1 MKKLGFLLALAVF
14 AQGAMANKVGS
25 SYSNV
30 AVLVAETG
38 ASSSWA
44 TKEMIVAEQ
53 NAQKL
58 EKTLEEANAK
68 LASKMEQRF
77 NRMLE
82 ASVQQ

>member
-1 MKKLGFLLALAVF
+1 MKHYGFLFALALL
-14 AQGAMANKVGS
+14 ANSAAGSEVGS

-44 TKEMIVAEQ
+44 TKEILTAEQ

-58 EKTLEEANAK
+58 EKTMDAANEK
-68 LASKMEQRF
+68 LALKLEARF

-82 ASVQQ
+82 ASVQN

>member
-1 MKKLGFLLALAVF
+1 MKQIGFLFALALL
-14 AQGAMANKVGS
+14 ANSAAGSEVGS

-44 TKEMIVAEQ
+44 TQEIMTAEL

-58 EKTLEEANAK
+58 EKTMEEANQK
-68 LASKMEQRF
+68 LASEMEARF
-77 NRMLE
+77 NKMLE
-82 ASVQQ
+82 TSLDN

>member
-30 AVLVAETG
+30 AVIVAETG

-44 TKEMIVAEQ
+44 TDQILTAEQ
-53 NAQKL
+53 AAQKM
-58 EKTLEEANAK
+58 EKTLEDANDK
-68 LASKMEQRF
+68 LASRMEERF
-77 NRMLE
+77 NAVLE
-82 ASVQQ
+82 ASLQN

>member
-1 MKKLGFLLALAVF
+1 MKKHGFLLALAVF

-30 AVLVAETG
+30 EVLVAETG
-38 ASSSWA
+38 ASSSWV
-44 TKEMIVAEQ
+44 TKGMIVAEQ

-58 EKTLEEANAK
+58 ERTLEEANAK
-68 LASKMEQRF
+68 LATKMEQRI
-77 NRMLE
+77 NLMLE

>member
-1 MKKLGFLLALAVF
+1 MKKLGVLLALAVA
-14 AQGAMANKVGS
+14 AQGAMASKVGS

-44 TKEMIVAEQ
+44 TQEILTAEQ

-58 EKTLEEANAK
+58 EKTLAEANAK
-68 LASKMEQRF
+68 LASQMEDRF
-77 NRMLE
+77 NAYLE
-82 ASVQQ
+82 ASLEK

>member
-1 MKKLGFLLALAVF
+1 MKRTGFLFALALL
-14 AQGAMANKVGS
+14 ANSAAGSEVGS

-44 TKEMIVAEQ
+44 TKEIITAEQ

-58 EKTLEEANAK
+58 EDTMAEANDKLAAK
-68 LASKMEQRF
+68 LEKRF

-82 ASVQQ
+82 ASLEN

>member
-44 TKEMIVAEQ
+44 TQEMITAEQ
-53 NAQKL
+53 NALKL
-58 EKTLEEANAK
+58 EQTLEDANAK

-77 NRMLE
+77 NLMLE